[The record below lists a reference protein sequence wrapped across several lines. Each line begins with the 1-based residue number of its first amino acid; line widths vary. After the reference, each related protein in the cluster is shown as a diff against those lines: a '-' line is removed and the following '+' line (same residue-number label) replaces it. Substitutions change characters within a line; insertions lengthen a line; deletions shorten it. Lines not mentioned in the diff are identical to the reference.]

1 MNFKFCII
9 SISTIVLAFTLL
21 HPKTTRA
28 DEGNRI
34 ALIIGNS
41 SYQTAPLR
49 NPVNDVNSIEK
60 SLNLVNFRVTK
71 LTDVNYYE
79 FKNALNTFAK
89 KISARTTVLFY
100 FSGHGLQ
107 YNGENYLAPIETVNT
122 NNEKLI
128 RLNDILKIM
137 EQASSGIKLVF
148 LDACRSLPA
157 RNTLTRQRTSIRQNG
172 LATINGAVGTVI
184 SFATAPGKTASDG
197 IGQNSPYTA
206 ALSKT
211 LLIKD
216 IPIEEMLKRTR
227 NVVMR
232 LTDNK
237 QITWDHSSLV
247 GRFYFRPYQTL
258 ALGAQQGQNVN
269 NVISYIDVNKNN
281 INAKL
286 ALLIKNKKFKKA
298 RALANKLVAH
308 KNKDA
313 TLSLALLNLYGL
325 GSAKD
330 PKTAIR
336 LLKLAVSFESDKAAY
351 TLGVLYL
358 TGKIVSRNITRGK
371 DWLERASNLG
381 NDKAKQLLI
390 RISHL

>member
-1 MNFKFCII
+1 MRYKFCLI
-9 SISTIVLAFTLL
+9 SIGTLFLACTFLYQ
-21 HPKTTRA
+21 KTVRG

-34 ALIIGNS
+34 ALIIGNA

-49 NPVNDVNSIEK
+49 NPINDVNSIER
-60 SLNLVNFRVTK
+60 SLNLLNFNVTK
-71 LTDVNYYE
+71 LTDVDYKR
-79 FKNALNTFAK
+79 FKSSLNQFAK
-89 KISARTTVLFY
+89 RISPRTTVLFY

-107 YNGENYLAPIETVNT
+107 YNGENYLAPIETINT
-122 NNEKLI
+122 NYEKLI

-137 EQASSGIKLVF
+137 DRASNGIKLVF

-157 RNTLTRQRTSIRQNG
+157 KNALTRQRTNIQQNG
-172 LATINGAVGTVI
+172 LAKVNGAVGTVI

-216 IPIEEMLKRTR
+216 ITIEEMLKRTR
-227 NVVMR
+227 NVVMD

-237 QITWDHSSLV
+237 QITWDHSSLI
-247 GRFYFRPYQTL
+247 GKFYFRPSNNL
-258 ALGAQQGQNVN
+258 AISTQGQSIDSVFSSIDN
-269 NVISYIDVNKNN
+269 NKTDVNTQ
-281 INAKL
+281 L
-286 ALLIKNKKFKKA
+286 ASLIKNKRFGKA
-298 RALANKLVAH
+298 RALAKRLVTR

-325 GSAKD
+325 GGAKD
-330 PKTAIR
+330 PETAIR
-336 LLKLAVSFESDKAAY
+336 LLKLAVSFQSDKAAY

-358 TGKIVSRNITRGK
+358 TGKFVDRNIAQGK

-381 NDKAKQLLI
+381 NDKAGDLLN
-390 RISHL
+390 RISHLR